1 MNIFVSPIFALTFA
15 TVFIILGGY
24 CLKCILFYHENK
36 DRLNDVIM
44 DNMQLK
50 VKDVI
55 NTHEK
60 KNNQKMSYREFEI
73 HQYFNSPMMKKVNE
87 LSREL
92 EEKKKKEYE
101 DYLKEG
107 AKNV

>member
-55 NTHEK
+55 NTYEK

-73 HQYFNSPMMKKVNE
+73 HQYFNSPMMRKVNE
-87 LSREL
+87 MSRIDQ
-92 EEKKKKEYE
+92 EERQKEYE

-107 AKNV
+107 V

>member
-44 DNMQLK
+44 DNIQLK

-73 HQYFNSPMMKKVNE
+73 HQYFNSPMMRKVNE
-87 LSREL
+87 MSRIDQ
-92 EEKKKKEYE
+92 EERQKEYE

-107 AKNV
+107 V

>member
-1 MNIFVSPIFALTFA
+1 MNIFISPIFALTFA

-73 HQYFNSPMMKKVNE
+73 HQYFNSPMMRKVNE
-87 LSREL
+87 MSRIDQ
-92 EEKKKKEYE
+92 EERQKEYE

-107 AKNV
+107 V

>member
-73 HQYFNSPMMKKVNE
+73 HQYFNSPMMRKVNE
-87 LSREL
+87 MSRIDQ
-92 EEKKKKEYE
+92 EERQKEYE

-107 AKNV
+107 V

>member
-1 MNIFVSPIFALTFA
+1 MINISISPVLVLFMCI
-15 TVFIILGGY
+15 VFLITGIY
-24 CLKCILFYHENK
+24 CLKCVLFYHENREK
-36 DRLNDVIM
+36 LNDVII

-60 KNNQKMSYREFEI
+60 KNNQKMSYREFRI
-73 HQYFNSPMMKKVNE
+73 HQYFNSPMMKEVNE
-87 LSREL
+87 ISRKF
-92 EEKKKKEYE
+92 EEDRQKEYE

-107 AKNV
+107 V